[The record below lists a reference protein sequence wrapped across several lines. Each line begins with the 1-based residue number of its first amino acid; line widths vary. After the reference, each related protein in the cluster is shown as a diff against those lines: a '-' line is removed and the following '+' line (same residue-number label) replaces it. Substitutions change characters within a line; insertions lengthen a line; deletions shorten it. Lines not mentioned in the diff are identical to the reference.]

1 MQLRN
6 ERVREN
12 AKAIDGID
20 EGGRGRGRG
29 GDHHDSESKNDHGFR
44 EEEDEEEEEED
55 EEDDEHGTFT
65 YPTMLYVPPIL
76 SVKPSSFN
84 NHLSITHLSLT
95 DQTFEL
101 EPSSTFLLC

>member
-6 ERVREN
+6 ERDREN

-20 EGGRGRGRG
+20 EGGRWRGKG
-29 GDHHDSESKNDHGFR
+29 GDHNDSESKNDHGFR

-55 EEDDEHGTFT
+55 EEDDEQGNFT
-65 YPTMLYVPPIL
+65 YPTILYVSPIL
-76 SVKPSSFN
+76 SVIPFSFDP
-84 NHLSITHLSLT
+84 HLSITQLSLT
-95 DQTFEL
+95 DQAFEL